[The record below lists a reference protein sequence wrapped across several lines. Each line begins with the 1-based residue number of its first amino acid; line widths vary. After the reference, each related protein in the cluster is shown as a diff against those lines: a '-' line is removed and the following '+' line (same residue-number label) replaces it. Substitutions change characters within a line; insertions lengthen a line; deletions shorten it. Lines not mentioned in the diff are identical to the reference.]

1 MLHKVNV
8 FKVICNI
15 VSFFLKEKSKSQF
28 VLLFMLRV
36 CSFI

>member
-8 FKVICNI
+8 FKVI